1 MGDAP
6 PEFTGILR
14 RNIIRMPEAI
24 GEATGIVVLGK
35 RIRSLLFTTDVALI
49 RNHNANAVIAVYP
62 FTPQPIINHSLILAA
77 DVPIFCGVGGGVTG
91 GRRVVEI
98 ARDAEFHGALGVVLN
113 APAPHSLV
121 SRLKRVLEIPVIVT
135 IGSQEEDVRGRLEAG
150 ADILNVSG
158 ASETPAIVRRIRQVS
173 REVAVIATGGR
184 TDDEVRVTIAAGAN
198 AITYTPPTPGE
209 LFRGIMERY
218 RRQTAGGES

>member
-1 MGDAP
+1 MADAP

-14 RNIIRMPEAI
+14 RNIIRMPEAM
-24 GEATGIVVLGK
+24 GEATGIRVLGK
-35 RIRSLLFTTDVALI
+35 LIRSLLFTTDVALI

-113 APAPHSLV
+113 VPAPHSLV
-121 SRLKRVLEIPVIVT
+121 GRLKRVLEIPVIVT
-135 IGSQEEDVRGRLEAG
+135 IGSVTEDIRARLDAG

-158 ASETPAIVRRIRQVS
+158 GVDTPAIVRRIREVS
-173 REVAVIATGGR
+173 HEAAVIATGGR
-184 TDDEVRVTIAAGAN
+184 SDDEVRATIAAGAN
-198 AITYTPPTPGE
+198 AITFTPPTPGE
-209 LFRGIMERY
+209 LFRGVMERY
-218 RRQTAGGES
+218 RKQAAGEGS

>member
-1 MGDAP
+1 MREGP

-24 GEATGIVVLGK
+24 GDASGIVVLGK

-91 GRRVVEI
+91 GRRAVDI
-98 ARDAEFHGALGVVLN
+98 ARDAEYHGALGVVLN
-113 APAPHSLV
+113 APAPDSLV
-121 SRLKRVLEIPVIVT
+121 RRLKKVLEIPVIVT
-135 IGSQEEDVRGRLEAG
+135 VGSEEEDIRARLGAG

-158 ASETPAIVRRIRQVS
+158 ASKTPEIVRRIREIS

-184 TDDEVRVTIAAGAN
+184 SEEEVRATIEAGAN

-209 LFRGIMERY
+209 LFRGVMERY
-218 RRQTAGGES
+218 RRSTGGGRD